1 MEGRKHPS
9 GHARTHSNG
18 EPITDYDAKE
28 PLFMSALRQE
38 QSSLKGERIQ
48 WMLDRPL
55 DEETTSVV
63 LRAILRMAWC
73 SGNHSLL
80 LKRCYEILLRSFEIV
95 DGQPTLIP

>member
-9 GHARTHSNG
+9 RHARTHSNG

-80 LKRCYEILLRSFEIV
+80 LKHCYEILLRSFEIV